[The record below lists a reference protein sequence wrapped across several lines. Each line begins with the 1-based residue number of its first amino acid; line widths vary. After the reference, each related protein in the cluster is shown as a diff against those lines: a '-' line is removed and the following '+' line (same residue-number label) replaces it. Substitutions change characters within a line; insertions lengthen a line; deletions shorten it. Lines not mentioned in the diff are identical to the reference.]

1 MALAAGFHIHGV
13 LNHSPSLRL
22 GPLWPQRNYNFR
34 VSSSKS
40 TSPSFPFPF
49 LCLNP
54 HPPRIK
60 RPPLRASLL
69 RSCREEGPGGLTRQ
83 NIHPTDC
90 EQDGCMS
97 KSPPLQ
103 LQKLLVSDSCPWLEC
118 FPSSLHIKLCI
129 PSPPTQ
135 LNSLSPK
142 KLSLTV
148 LILRSYNLTHY
159 LLLCITSYCMNI
171 SCLYNSSSALGQ
183 RGCLLSKTP
192 LGPQCFAQGPA

>member
-97 KSPPLQ
+97 KSPP
-103 LQKLLVSDSCPWLEC
+103 
-118 FPSSLHIKLCI
+118 SSASETPGLRL
-129 PSPPTQ
+129 
-135 LNSLSPK
+135 
-142 KLSLTV
+142 LSLARMLPFLFAYQVMYTKPSHTAKFSFTQETV
-148 LILRSYNLTHY
+148 PDCPNSQILQPH
-159 LLLCITSYCMNI
+159 
-171 SCLYNSSSALGQ
+171 AL
-183 RGCLLSKTP
+183 
-192 LGPQCFAQGPA
+192 FATLHH

>member
-40 TSPSFPFPF
+40 TSPLFPFPF

-60 RPPLRASLL
+60 RLPLRASLL

-97 KSPPLQ
+97 KSPHLQ
-103 LQKLLVSDSCPWLEC
+103 LRKLLVSDSSCPWLEC
-118 FPSSLHIKLCI
+118 FPFLFAYQVMYTKPSHTAKFSFTQDTVPDYPNSQILQPHTLFATLH
-129 PSPPTQ
+129 
-135 LNSLSPK
+135 
-142 KLSLTV
+142 
-148 LILRSYNLTHY
+148 H
-159 LLLCITSYCMNI
+159 
-171 SCLYNSSSALGQ
+171 
-183 RGCLLSKTP
+183 
-192 LGPQCFAQGPA
+192 

>member
-22 GPLWPQRNYNFR
+22 GPLWPQHNYNFT
-34 VSSSKS
+34 VSSSHS
-40 TSPSFPFPF
+40 TSPLFPFPF

-54 HPPRIK
+54 HPPSIK

-90 EQDGCMS
+90 KQDGCMS
-97 KSPPLQ
+97 KSPHLQ
-103 LQKLLVSDSCPWLEC
+103 LQNSW
-118 FPSSLHIKLCI
+118 SLARMLPLPLCI
-129 PSPPTQ
+129 SSYVYQALPTQ
-135 LNSLSPK
+135 LKSLSPK

-159 LLLCITSYCMNI
+159 LLLCITSYCMKI

-183 RGCLLSKTP
+183 RGCLLSQTP
-192 LGPQCFAQGPA
+192 LAPQCFPQGPA